1 MFFLDTVANAREL
14 GGYILP
20 DGSKIRQGLL
30 LRGGSLA
37 KASDADLRRMS
48 EEFHVAKIFDFRTGI
63 EVEHAPDR
71 DVPGAQNIW
80 MPAFDE
86 KSMEMKDLALPPSAY
101 MNLGEWLV
109 LHAKEKKVRKVASS
123 MYKEMV
129 TNEFTQVQ
137 YAGFMQNILFTT
149 EGAVFWHC
157 SQGKDRTGLGSALI
171 LGALGADRELIMK
184 DFAISNEYY
193 ANELG
198 HFLPRVETDA
208 EKRVIQTFIGVNCEY
223 FEAALDLID
232 STWGSMDAFLRGPIC
247 LGDEDIRTLRERYLE

>member
-1 MFFLDTVANAREL
+1 MFSLNTVANAREL

-48 EEFHVAKIFDFRTGI
+48 EEFHVTKIFDFRTGI
-63 EVEHAPDR
+63 EVGHAPDR
-71 DVPGAQNIW
+71 DVPGARNIW

-86 KSMEMKDLALPPSAY
+86 KSMEMKDLALPSKAY
-101 MNLGEWLV
+101 QNLGEWLV
-109 LHAKEKKVRKVASS
+109 LYAKEEKIQKVAAN

-157 SQGKDRTGLGSALI
+157 SQGKDRTGFGAALV
-171 LGALGADRELIMK
+171 LAALGADRDLIMK
-184 DFAISNEYY
+184 DFAISNEFY
-193 ANELG
+193 ANELSQY
-198 HFLPRVETDA
+198 LPRVETDA
-208 EKRVIQTFIGVNCEY
+208 EKRVIQTFIGVNCDY

-247 LGDEDIRTLRERYLE
+247 LEDEDIRTLRERYLE

>member
-1 MFFLDTVANAREL
+1 MFSLNSVANAREL
-14 GGYILP
+14 GGYQLP
-20 DGSKIRQGLL
+20 DGSRIRQGLL

-37 KASDADLRRMS
+37 KASDEDLRRMS
-48 EEFHVAKIFDFRTGI
+48 DEYHVAKIFDFRTEI
-63 EVEHAPDR
+63 EVGHAPDR
-71 DVPGAQNIW
+71 EVQGASNIW

-86 KSMEMKDLALPPSAY
+86 KSMEMKDLALPSKAY

-109 LHAKEKKVRKVASS
+109 INAADKRVQKVARK
-123 MYKEMV
+123 MYMEMV

-171 LGALGADRELIMK
+171 LAALGADRDLIMK

-193 ANELG
+193 KNELD
-198 HFLPRVETDA
+198 HYLPRVETEE
-208 EKRVIQTFIGVNCEY
+208 EKKVIQTFIGVNCEY
-223 FEAALDLID
+223 FESALDLID
-232 STWGSMDAFLRGPIC
+232 STWGSMDNYLKGPIC
-247 LGDEDIRTLRERYLE
+247 LGDDDIRTLRERYLE